1 MIGTPAALAL
11 SRNSPSGAAIFE
23 QTCLGSSQR
32 AFISSTR
39 IAVLLLSSATG
50 LGSGRLGPSSAAN
63 SAAEKPRNN
72 ARTAEKSFMANSP
85 FSARAGNSA
94 RRAPLRNLFPQR
106 GQISRPLHFLGE
118 AVVVKRFRR
127 RVGRSG
133 AIEQAEI
140 GHELDHGEDR
150 FARDRRIAVER
161 FEAETIG
168 ALEGLGIGL
177 ARVLGKNFFREAF
190 LHGAELHAL
199 QGCLDQPQHHLA
211 ILRDVGF
218 ARRD

>member
-72 ARTAEKSFMANSP
+72 ARTAEKSFR
-85 FSARAGNSA
+85 ARAGNSA
-94 RRAPLRNLFPQR
+94 RRAPLRNLFPQL

-133 AIEQAEI
+133 AI
-140 GHELDHGEDR
+140 
-150 FARDRRIAVER
+150 
-161 FEAETIG
+161 
-168 ALEGLGIGL
+168 
-177 ARVLGKNFFREAF
+177 
-190 LHGAELHAL
+190 
-199 QGCLDQPQHHLA
+199 
-211 ILRDVGF
+211 
-218 ARRD
+218 